1 MSDDGY
7 VKDALEMMGAGYEEQ
22 KAAIIE
28 RPRTVHGLGDAGLE
42 EYKLFG
48 WVKVSAKF
56 CNHIKTLRGA
66 KLAIWLC
73 LALSIDEDGEC
84 KLRIVDLKSMT
95 GYSHT
100 EIIDSLR
107 ELAEMGFLS
116 INKDGKSNL
125 YQPVFVAKGAG
136 KTPRVKKLDST
147 PLDSNESSL
156 ALEKIRPTSIK
167 KELRIKRSAN
177 AKPETPHEIKLF
189 REVTERYPNK
199 INYPD
204 VISIIQGVCKRLGRD
219 CISEDLRPFYA
230 AWCAKGY
237 KPVNLAWLSWA
248 ESGIIPQQ
256 AKQQTEQPKG
266 FGAIQQWLQ
275 SKQEAYGNAD

>member
-1 MSDDGY
+1 LHILDVASWDDGIAHEW
-7 VKDALEMMGAGYEEQ
+7 KDEAAAEDMGMPV
-22 KAAIIE
+22 
-28 RPRTVHGLGDAGLE
+28 R
-42 EYKLFG
+42 
-48 WVKVSAKF
+48 
-56 CNHIKTLRGA
+56 TLR
-66 KLAIWLC
+66 
-73 LALSIDEDGEC
+73 EH
-84 KLRIVDLKSMT
+84 R
-95 GYSHT
+95 
-100 EIIDSLR
+100 R
-107 ELAEMGFLS
+107 NLAELGYITCIQKQYNQDIVIRNWTNPREYSGQIYNQGDTKLEAQ
-116 INKDGKSNL
+116 KS
-125 YQPVFVAKGAG
+125 QGDTQGDTQGDRKHV
-136 KTPRVKKLDST
+136 T
-147 PLDSNESSL
+147 
-156 ALEKIRPTSIK
+156 PTSNSKNQRIK
-167 KELRIKRSAN
+167 KNNADKP